1 VARSRAKNPELQVE
15 EADAEHLPFPDASF
29 DRYLASLNLMIV
41 ADPDA
46 ALREAFRVLRP
57 GGIAAFSVWGRRR
70 NSPLMTIQERAVR
83 KVGLS
88 LPLADRSNFHLSS
101 RKKLS
106 RKLRRAGFEDLRM
119 WRQQMILPFKD
130 GKDFAEKMMA
140 SAPRLAN
147 ALAQAEPE
155 DQAHFQRLVE
165 KMAARILDSEQPIG
179 LEVLLV
185 IAQKPVEEV
194 EGEPPAEVEQDGDL
208 GFGRD
213 EAVEPEEVSADPAEV
228 GATDVPPADSNG
240 PEEILPAEDLDL
252 VAEEP
257 QESREETARNGED
270 PDAAV

>member
-1 VARSRAKNPELQVE
+1 
-15 EADAEHLPFPDASF
+15 
-29 DRYLASLNLMIV
+29 
-41 ADPDA
+41 
-46 ALREAFRVLRP
+46 
-57 GGIAAFSVWGRRR
+57 
-70 NSPLMTIQERAVR
+70 
-83 KVGLS
+83 
-88 LPLADRSNFHLSS
+88 
-101 RKKLS
+101 
-106 RKLRRAGFEDLRM
+106 M